1 MELIRSE
8 TGLPL
13 PAPTHVGII
22 MDGNGRWAQ
31 SKGLPRIAGHRQ
43 GAESVREVVS
53 SAMELGIQYLT
64 LFGFSC
70 ENWKRSQSEVSA
82 LMGLL
87 RLYLRQEV
95 VELDRQG
102 VRLRFIGYR
111 ERLPRD
117 IVTLIQGA
125 ETKTSNNNTLTLTI
139 ALSYGARQEITT
151 AAQKLAMLAAKG
163 KIEPNKITDEIF
175 GQYLETATIPDPDL
189 IIRTSGVQRISNFL
203 LWQLAY
209 AELVFIDINWPDFSK
224 KNLEEAVDEFNRRER
239 RYGA

>member
-1 MELIRSE
+1 
-8 TGLPL
+8 
-13 PAPTHVGII
+13 

-163 KIEPNKITDEIF
+163 KIEPNNITDEIF

>member
-1 MELIRSE
+1 
-8 TGLPL
+8 
-13 PAPTHVGII
+13 

-31 SKGLPRIAGHRQ
+31 SRGLPRIAGHRQ
-43 GAESVREVVS
+43 GAESVRSVVS
-53 SAMELGIQYLT
+53 SAIELGIKYLT

-70 ENWKRSQSEVSA
+70 ENWKRSQSEISA

-87 RLYLRQEV
+87 RLYLSQEV
-95 VELDRQG
+95 FELDKQG
-102 VRLRFIGYR
+102 VRVRFIGYR
-111 ERLPRD
+111 DRLPRD
-117 IVTLIQGA
+117 IVSLIQSA
-125 ETKTSNNNTLTLTI
+125 ETKTRNNDTLTLTI
-139 ALSYGARQEITT
+139 ALSYGARQEITA
-151 AAQKLAMLAAKG
+151 AAQKLAILAAEG
-163 KIEPNKITDEIF
+163 KMEPNKITDEVF